1 MTDVGELAELA
12 RENTPRGSKLFYTL
26 IHNRP
31 LPKHAEP
38 WLDAYHDS
46 GKQELLLK
54 AFRGATKTTTIAT
67 EVAHQI
73 GIHPEGT
80 ALLVRASD
88 QAASETAEII
98 AGMIEFNPAWRA
110 IFPNVVPDKEKG
122 WSQNGFFAKDQS
134 QDYGE
139 WSRMV
144 SIRKDPTLAAMG
156 YTSNALHGYHPSIV
170 IWLDDLMDDANAY
183 SAREMQRLKRVIS
196 GTVLPMRL
204 INHPKIVL
212 SGVPWTQEDAIAASE
227 ATGTYKVVQTWV
239 TIDSKP
245 DGEPTWPEVFDKEA
259 IEKERL
265 SDLTG
270 GIEFERNFF
279 GNLNAAKNR
288 VFVYHPYPSALISTN
303 WAYVGGAD
311 PAGVMDPTRRTMDH
325 SHFALAYVAKLPEG
339 GAVVYDGV
347 LEQFSYAEGEESIM
361 TAQNLFPSWQHTV
374 VEGDGVGEVFMAMLY
389 RHPNIHILP
398 QKTGGRRKAE
408 KLVNGLGPWLRL
420 GRVRISDAETKFLS
434 ALRSWLNRY
443 PAVSEHDPGWDA
455 ADAVYLALLGMP
467 DTLTMPEPEGLPH
480 PNWWPKKKKVQ
491 PWNNL
496 RGDNGEV

>member
-1 MTDVGELAELA
+1 M
-12 RENTPRGSKLFYTL
+12 FYAL
-26 IHNRP
+26 VHNRP
-31 LPKHAEP
+31 LPKHSES
-38 WLDAYHDS
+38 WLDGYYSTGD
-46 GKQELLLK
+46 KEFLLK
-54 AFRGATKTTTIAT
+54 AFRGAGKTTAVAT
-67 EVAHQI
+67 ECAHQI
-73 GIHPEGT
+73 GIHPDGT

-88 QAASETAEII
+88 QAASETAEVI
-98 AGMIEFNPAWRA
+98 ANIIEFNPAWRA

-122 WSQNGFFAKDQS
+122 WSQNGFFVKNQD

-156 YTSNALHGYHPSIV
+156 YTSNALHGYHPSIM

-183 SAREMQRLKRVIS
+183 SAREMQRLKRIIS
-196 GTVLPMRL
+196 GTVIPMRL
-204 INHPKIVL
+204 INHPRVVL
-212 SGVPWTQEDAIAASE
+212 SGVPWTSEDAIAAAE
-227 ATGTYKVVQTWV
+227 ATSTYKVVETWAY
-239 TIDSKP
+239 T
-245 DGEPTWPEVFDKEA
+245 DGNPTWPEMFNAEQL
-259 IEKERL
+259 EKERL

-270 GIEFERNFF
+270 GVEYARNFL
-279 GNLNAAKNR
+279 GDLNAAKNR
-288 VFVYHPYPSALISTN
+288 VFIYHPYPSALISTN

-374 VEGDGVGEVFMAMLY
+374 VEGDGVGEVFMAMLA
-389 RHPNIHILP
+389 RHPSIHILP

-420 GRVRISDAETKFLS
+420 GRVRISDAETKFLA

-467 DTLTMPEPEGLPH
+467 DTLSMPEPEGLPH
-480 PNWWPKKKKVQ
+480 PDWWPKKKKIQ

-496 RGDNGEV
+496 RG